1 MAWASWHLDPRNAQL
16 KRHCQLCQED
26 TDGIVC
32 MREIESHGGECP
44 VIDQSPI
51 LAGANKR
58 VAMIWEQ
65 AQRSANQIQAKDKA
79 YIYCRPESVESLLR
93 VHSVPED
100 DWAKYMRQVVQMDD
114 VANGLRPIK
123 KGA

>member
-1 MAWASWHLDPRNAQL
+1 
-16 KRHCQLCQED
+16 
-26 TDGIVC
+26 
-32 MREIESHGGECP
+32 
-44 VIDQSPI
+44 
-51 LAGANKR
+51 
-58 VAMIWEQ
+58 MIWEQ

-93 VHSVPED
+93 VHRVPED
-100 DWAKYMRQVVQMDD
+100 DWAKYMRQVVHMDD